1 MISLPRGKTLRLAKK
16 REKRV
21 LGALNRGYKSFVHTV
36 TYAQLLKLSS
46 VLVESKLEIEL
57 EIASQ
62 LSVNAWKNF
71 DSSLRRSPQCLLS
84 FQGNFKIKDILLG
97 LTDDHYGQISIKI
110 VSFRLQCVP

>member
-71 DSSLRRSPQCLLS
+71 DSSSRVWEGAHSAYSPFKETSRSKTFC
-84 FQGNFKIKDILLG
+84 
-97 LTDDHYGQISIKI
+97 
-110 VSFRLQCVP
+110 